1 MIRRFIFAISF
12 ISSLVAYAAK
22 SPKIIPGPRDLPTAE
37 ALMKL
42 HKLNASVE
50 REALQKLNL
59 SLAMTNQSK
68 NKAIDFHE
76 VRTTLNTRTANAL
89 SYIVLAS
96 HLAYVTK
103 DLYDFSREFANFTL
117 ASTSTLFKKPMCTWY
132 YIEAVNTCTKEIKN
146 MNAMIVR
153 LGANNLNILQAT
165 MEEKLQLINTIKST
179 VDKCRSI
186 INDAYLWC
194 SFMVQNG
201 FYRLFIED
209 ILNSKV
215 TDQIAQKVI
224 SQYEKL

>member
-1 MIRRFIFAISF
+1 
-12 ISSLVAYAAK
+12 
-22 SPKIIPGPRDLPTAE
+22 
-37 ALMKL
+37 
-42 HKLNASVE
+42 
-50 REALQKLNL
+50 
-59 SLAMTNQSK
+59 
-68 NKAIDFHE
+68 
-76 VRTTLNTRTANAL
+76 
-89 SYIVLAS
+89 
-96 HLAYVTK
+96 
-103 DLYDFSREFANFTL
+103 
-117 ASTSTLFKKPMCTWY
+117 
-132 YIEAVNTCTKEIKN
+132 
-146 MNAMIVR
+146 
-153 LGANNLNILQAT
+153 